1 MPDESIFFVCVRLS
15 HAMCSSHFLSHNQ
28 CLLARALA
36 SEYFDR
42 QRFASDKRELHLREV
57 LHTLLCPMAQI
68 QSFRLSHP
76 LALLPTTHHHDQ
88 CICLHPASRGSSH
101 RHGQSPSGFE
111 VLGTSRHA
119 IYGFRVARNL
129 DSTTSLR
136 ALAAC
141 SFSTLSVT
149 DATATPT
156 HFTRTIP

>member
-1 MPDESIFFVCVRLS
+1 
-15 HAMCSSHFLSHNQ
+15 MCSSHFLNHNQ

-57 LHTLLCPMAQI
+57 LHTLLCPFGPDPV
-68 QSFRLSHP
+68 FRLSHP
-76 LALLPTTHHHDQ
+76 LTLLPTTHHHDQ

-101 RHGQSPSGFE
+101 KYGQSPSGCE

-119 IYGFRVARNL
+119 IYDFRVAGNL

-136 ALAAC
+136 ALAAS
-141 SFSTLSVT
+141 SFFNAVSYGCNCNAYTFHEDDSVKR
-149 DATATPT
+149 P
-156 HFTRTIP
+156 